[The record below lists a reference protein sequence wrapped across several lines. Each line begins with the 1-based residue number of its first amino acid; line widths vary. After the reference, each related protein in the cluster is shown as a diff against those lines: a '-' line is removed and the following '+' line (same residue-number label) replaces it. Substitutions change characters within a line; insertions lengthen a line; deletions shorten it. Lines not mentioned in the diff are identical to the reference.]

1 MTQRSGVS
9 SVEMG
14 EKASRSAAR
23 ADELRRPAR
32 GLVVGRELLPA
43 VLQRS
48 AGILAARLATLES
61 ELEDGNESRW
71 ADYIATV
78 HALAAIVP
86 SLAPERGGALLTTG
100 EMAARLGISA
110 KTLLR
115 QKSTGGIR
123 PALQR
128 GKLIRWRGDEI
139 AR

>member
-1 MTQRSGVS
+1 
-9 SVEMG
+9 
-14 EKASRSAAR
+14 
-23 ADELRRPAR
+23 
-32 GLVVGRELLPA
+32 LLST

-48 AGILAARLATLES
+48 ASVLGARLAALEV
-61 ELEDGNESRW
+61 ELQAGEESRW
-71 ADYIATV
+71 PDYIATV

-86 SLAPERGGALLTTG
+86 SLAPERGGALLTTA
-100 EMAARLGISA
+100 EMAGRLGISA

-115 QKSTGGIR
+115 RKSDGGIR

>member
-1 MTQRSGVS
+1 MAAEREGSDQGLGSARARSEDRVIRGQ
-9 SVEMG
+9 
-14 EKASRSAAR
+14 AAR
-23 ADELRRPAR
+23 E
-32 GLVVGRELLPA
+32 VLPA

-48 AGILAARLATLES
+48 AGILAARLAALEG
-61 ELEDGNESRW
+61 ELGSGDESRW

-78 HALAAIVP
+78 HALAAIIP
-86 SLAPERGGALLTTG
+86 NLAPERGGALLTTG

-115 QKSTGGIR
+115 RKSDGGIR

-128 GKLIRWRGDEI
+128 GKLIRWRGDEV

>member
-1 MTQRSGVS
+1 VS
-9 SVEMG
+9 TDRDHLGQGQGTARDFQERRR
-14 EKASRSAAR
+14 ARDQAA
-23 ADELRRPAR
+23 
-32 GLVVGRELLPA
+32 RELLPA

-48 AGILAARLATLES
+48 AGVLAARLATLEG
-61 ELEDGNESRW
+61 ELGNGDESRW

-86 SLAPERGGALLTTG
+86 NLAPERGGALLTTG

-115 QKSTGGIR
+115 QKSAGGIR

-139 AR
+139 TR

>member
-1 MTQRSGVS
+1 MDTERDRVDRGQGI
-9 SVEMG
+9 
-14 EKASRSAAR
+14 AR
-23 ADELRRPAR
+23 EFREPRPAR
-32 GLVVGRELLPA
+32 GGRELLST

-48 AGILAARLATLES
+48 ASVLGARLAALEV
-61 ELEDGNESRW
+61 ELQAGEESRW
-71 ADYIATV
+71 PDYIATV

-86 SLAPERGGALLTTG
+86 SLAPERGGALLTTA
-100 EMAARLGISA
+100 EMAGRLGISA

-115 QKSTGGIR
+115 RKSDGGIR